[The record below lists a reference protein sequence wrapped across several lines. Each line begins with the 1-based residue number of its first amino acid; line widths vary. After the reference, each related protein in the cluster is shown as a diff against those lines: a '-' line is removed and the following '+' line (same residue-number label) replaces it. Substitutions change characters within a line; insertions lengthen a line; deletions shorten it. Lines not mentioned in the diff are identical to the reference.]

1 MRSGGFYPDHGL
13 ERIVSYHEKQDER
26 YAMTA
31 RRVASKYGKPIRIP
45 PELAGADPAKAS
57 PAAVR
62 ESGAYCY
69 PTGARAA
76 ASLAHLYE
84 YAKYR
89 GIAQ

>member
-1 MRSGGFYPDHGL
+1 L
-13 ERIVSYHEKQDER
+13 I
-26 YAMTA
+26 
-31 RRVASKYGKPIRIP
+31 AS
-45 PELAGADPAKAS
+45 ELAVTDPQNSGPAS
-57 PAAVR
+57 VQ